1 MTQHLRK
8 RSFRLAGHATS
19 IALEPAFWSA
29 LERLAESRAVSL
41 AQLVAEADAKRI
53 LQGVPLASTLRL
65 LALEAAQQ
73 R

>member
-1 MTQHLRK
+1 MTLHLRK

-29 LERLAESRAVSL
+29 LERLAESRTMSL